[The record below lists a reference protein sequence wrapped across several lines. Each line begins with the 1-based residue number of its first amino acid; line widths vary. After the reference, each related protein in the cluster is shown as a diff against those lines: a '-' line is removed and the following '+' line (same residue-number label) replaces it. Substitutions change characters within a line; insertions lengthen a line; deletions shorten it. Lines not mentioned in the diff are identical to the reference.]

1 MRRFLAD
8 TSALILF
15 STVAALFTEVVI
27 AGMTLAQSAQAR
39 AAAVPAMLLT
49 ARPYGIFR
57 DWVFRAS
64 GAAEGGEVRRAVAD
78 IGAFVVFQVPVYVA
92 ILLLAGATPRQ
103 MATAC
108 GTAAVILAVSG
119 RPYGLLLDFVRRLFG
134 ATDAAP
140 E

>member
-1 MRRFLAD
+1 MRRFFAD

-39 AAAVPAMLLT
+39 VAAVPAMLLT

-57 DWVFRAS
+57 DWMFEVS
-64 GAAEGGEVRRAVAD
+64 GAAQGGEVRRAVAD
-78 IGAFVVFQVPVYVA
+78 IVSFMAFQVPVYVA
-92 ILLLAGATPRQ
+92 ILLFAGATARQ

-119 RPYGLLLDFVRRLFG
+119 RPYGLPVEFMRRLFG
-134 ATDAAP
+134 VRDTAS
-140 E
+140 

>member
-39 AAAVPAMLLT
+39 VAAVPAMLLT

-57 DWVFRAS
+57 DWMFEVS
-64 GAAEGGEVRRAVAD
+64 GAAQGGEVRRALAD
-78 IGAFVVFQVPVYVA
+78 IVSFVAFQVPVYVV
-92 ILLLAGATPRQ
+92 ILLFAGATARQ
-103 MATAC
+103 MATAS

-119 RPYGLLLDFVRRLFG
+119 RPYGLLLEFMRRLFG
-134 ATDAAP
+134 VRDTAS
-140 E
+140 